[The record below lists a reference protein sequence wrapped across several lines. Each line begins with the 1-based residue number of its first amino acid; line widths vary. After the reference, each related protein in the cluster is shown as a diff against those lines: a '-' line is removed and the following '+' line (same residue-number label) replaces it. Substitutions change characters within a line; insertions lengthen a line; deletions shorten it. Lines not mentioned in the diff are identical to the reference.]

1 MLDALSNDMSTRARG
16 EGRPRPVRLAGA
28 SLGRKS
34 ASLLGVVAIGFL
46 VLVPTPSAIPAA
58 ASPLPARVASTHR
71 HFPVPW
77 APGGAPGYRWPGPF
91 GSGSGSLGAA
101 TVGSA
106 PAGTGPSELA
116 FDPTTHTVYVTD
128 GFNDNGPYA
137 DGDTI
142 SVIDTRHCQSQDLSR
157 CHGPWPTITV
167 GSLPSSIAVDKVTGT
182 VYVTN
187 WGDNTVSVFNA
198 ATCNATNTSGC
209 GQKPATVPVGLGPI
223 GIYVDDANHTVYV
236 PNQDNGNGPATVSMI
251 DTTTC
256 NATDLATCPTTEPPT
271 VNVGSPASA
280 IVADD
285 TTHTVYVG
293 TFAAITVFDADTCNA
308 ALQSGC
314 SDQGTLTGDTY
325 SGPNGFEIDPAN
337 DTLYTANYD
346 DTISAWDLADCNAS
360 DLGACASAPY
370 GTTSSFPYS
379 QGVHALFVAL
389 DIPLH
394 TAYVTYQGDDSV
406 AVVDTNDC
414 NGSDL
419 AGCAT
424 LHPPL
429 ARTGAS
435 PEGVVLDPQTQTL
448 YVANEVDNDVSV
460 VNAASCNAAITSGC
474 RQDPTA
480 MPVGWPD
487 LFTPEGLAADPG
499 VGTVYGITGGV
510 VAMVNTRTCN
520 SHAQAGCSAT
530 PPQFTV
536 GSYPDAIALDPSTH
550 TVYVANFG
558 SVSSAGP
565 SSVSVVNA
573 DACNA
578 TDQAG
583 CSGSETLTVPG
594 GNAATLA
601 VDVATGTLYVGTET
615 SSGPDLVSVFNA
627 GTCNA
632 IVTVGCGQVP
642 STIQVGNSGGLF
654 SDSEP
659 VVAVNQVTNTIY
671 AIDTYNFAQ
680 GTPIS
685 LGLYMMNGAT
695 CDAASTTG
703 CNQSPVLMPL
713 GLSSSTATGPGTLP
727 AWGLTVDPATDTVY
741 VALSAYGDYAATV
754 GVVNGA
760 TCNGSVST
768 GCNQTAPQVPVG
780 LNALGIALDPF
791 THNVYTAN
799 LADASVS
806 VVHGATC
813 NGVVSFGCGQ
823 AATKLPAAHWAA
835 SIVADPAVGTLY
847 VAGLSALS
855 VLSLV
860 H

>member
-1 MLDALSNDMSTRARG
+1 MGARWGTRVPRARA
-16 EGRPRPVRLAGA
+16 L
-28 SLGRKS
+28 
-34 ASLLGVVAIGFL
+34 
-46 VLVPTPSAIPAA
+46 
-58 ASPLPARVASTHR
+58 
-71 HFPVPW
+71 
-77 APGGAPGYRWPGPF
+77 

-116 FDPTTHTVYVTD
+116 FDPATHTVYVTD
-128 GFNDNGPYA
+128 GYNDNGPYA
-137 DGDTI
+137 DGDTV
-142 SVIDTRHCQSQDLSR
+142 SVIDTRHCQAQDLSR

-167 GSLPSSIAVDKVTGT
+167 GSLPSSIAVDQVTGT

-187 WGDNTVSVFNA
+187 WGDNTVSVFNGT
-198 ATCNATNTSGC
+198 TCNATNTSGC
-209 GQKPATVPVGLGPI
+209 GQHPATVPVGLGPI

-251 DTTTC
+251 DSATC
-256 NATDLATCPTTEPPT
+256 NAADLAACPTTEPPT

-280 IVADD
+280 VVVDD
-285 TTHTVYVG
+285 VTHTVYVG

-314 SDQGTLTGDTY
+314 GDQGTLTGDTY

-406 AVVDTNDC
+406 AVVDTNAC

-419 AGCAT
+419 AGCAA

-460 VNAASCNAAITSGC
+460 INAANCNAAVTSGC

-480 MPVGWPD
+480 VPVGWPD
-487 LFTPEGLAADPG
+487 KFTPEGLAADPG
-499 VGTVYGITGGV
+499 VGTVYDITGGV
-510 VAMVNTRTCN
+510 VAMVDTGTCN
-520 SHAQAGCSAT
+520 SHAQAGCSTT
-530 PPQFTV
+530 PPQLTV

-627 GTCNA
+627 RTCNA
-632 IVTVGCGQVP
+632 IVTAGCGQVP

-659 VVAVNQVTNTIY
+659 VVAINQVTNTIY

-695 CDAASTTG
+695 CDAANTTG

-713 GLSSSTATGPGTLP
+713 GLSSTTATGPGTLP

-768 GCNQTAPQVPVG
+768 GCNQAAPQVPVG
-780 LNALGIALDPF
+780 LNALGITLDPF

-806 VVHGATC
+806 VVHGAIC

-823 AATKLPAAHWAA
+823 AATKLPTAHWAA

-855 VLSLV
+855 VLPLV
-860 H
+860 P